1 MFSINWNCVFKKKSN
16 KVQPIKKIKVWEN
29 KKVIHEVEFD
39 DLSKK
44 SKKYKEK

>member
-1 MFSINWNCVFKKKSN
+1 MFSRNWSCVFKKKSN
-16 KVQPIKKIKVWEN
+16 KVQPIKKIQVWEN
-29 KKVIHEVEFD
+29 KTVIREVEFD

>member
-1 MFSINWNCVFKKKSN
+1 MFCSNWDCAFKKRSN
-16 KVQPIKKIKVWEN
+16 KVQPVKKIQVWEN
-29 KKVIHEVEFD
+29 KKVIHEVVFD